1 MTKRIK
7 KSIKRIRL
15 LYQQSSLQWILSV
28 AFTVASVVV
37 ILLMSWGY
45 SKQFFRSTER
55 LMEENSLGVMDQVSL
70 NLDSYLH
77 DMMTISNVAYYNIIK
92 EYDLYK
98 DQDSIENKLSFLY
111 KSNSGAINNIGIFRA
126 DGELI
131 AAEPLNKLKKNQIV
145 SQQEWFQK
153 SVNKI
158 ENIHFSTPYVEN
170 MYYPENNTYHWVVS
184 LSRSV
189 DLTTKGATSSGVL
202 VLNMNFKEI
211 EKICENVNL
220 GNSGYVYVIDSK
232 GEIIYHPKQ
241 QLIYSG
247 IMNENN
253 RQAATYSEG
262 SHNEMYQKENRRIT
276 VKTMGYSGWKIIGVT
291 PVSSYKTVYTLNR
304 QFVWLSTLVASIC
317 ILLVNLF
324 ISSRVTTPIK
334 NLDKAVSKIENDIN
348 NIDIPKDGTTEIR
361 HLSATLES
369 MTGTLRQLMDDLV
382 EQEKKKRQTEMTVLQ
397 SQINPH
403 FLYNTLDSTIW
414 MIEMEKY
421 DGAITMITSLARFF
435 RISLSKGNYLITL
448 EEEFEHVKSYLTIQS
463 IRYKNKFTYTIIL
476 DDRIASMSTIKLI
489 IQPIVENAIYHG
501 MDYLFGDG
509 ELVIE
514 AFPSKGNIYIEVTDN
529 GPGMSEEQVSMLFS
543 DHSHTGEK
551 GSGSGIALKNIQE
564 RIQLY
569 YGESYGI
576 EVESE
581 RDEGTKVRI
590 ILPQISIEQAE
601 KEL

>member
-7 KSIKRIRL
+7 KSIKKIRL

-111 KSNSGAINNIGIFRA
+111 KSNSGAINNIGIFRE

-514 AFPSKGNIYIEVTDN
+514 AFLSKGNIYIEVTDN